1 VYVFLIDGKVDVES
15 TMLLK
20 RDALG
25 LTDMDKF
32 AFKTLND
39 SFILFLEVPMN

>member
-1 VYVFLIDGKVDVES
+1 VYVFLIDGKVDVEG
-15 TMLLK
+15 TTLLK

-25 LTDMDKF
+25 LTDMTEF
-32 AFKTLND
+32 AFKALND